1 MRMISSTGNKPYLQY
16 PADVLSGK
24 VVAGEHIRLACERF
38 FSLMEDDRYEFRP
51 ECVDNVIR
59 LFHHLKHFKG
69 RHSGS
74 PFILEPWQAWIVASI
89 YGFYNLSD
97 GSRLTQT
104 VYIEVARKNGKTAL
118 AAGIGLNALFN
129 DGEDGAEVYF
139 AANSKDQVKISAWP
153 LCSNFA
159 KTFDPKEKYLKVFR
173 DTINFDK
180 KLSWLKVLAADS
192 TKLDGPN
199 PSTFIL
205 DEYHAAKTNSLKA
218 VLESGQGT
226 RENPLEIIITTAGF
240 DKLGPCYELRTT
252 GTEIL
257 NGLKEDDSFFIA
269 IYSLDKDDDWKD
281 EKVWI
286 KSNPNMDVT
295 VKSSYLRK
303 EVRKAMNTP
312 SDEVNVKTKNLNLW
326 CDSADVWIP
335 DDYILSCS
343 SPIDFDTFTDRDD
356 CYAGIDLSATSDLA
370 CVSFMF
376 QKEKFYFKTLYYL
389 PEEALL
395 TKKNKEQY
403 SEWVRN
409 GYLKLTPGNVV
420 DYDYILDDLLR
431 MDKRFYLTK
440 VGYDSWNATQFVI
453 NATDEGLAMEP
464 VSQSIGNFNR
474 PTKEMERIILSGNAV
489 IDNNPITRFC
499 FKNVV
504 MKIDSNGNT
513 KPSKEYKDKKIDGV
527 IAMIEALGV
536 YLLTPQ
542 YSNTI

>member
-1 MRMISSTGNKPYLQY
+1 MISSTGNKPYLQY

-59 LFHHLKHFKG
+59 LFLHLKHFKG

-74 PFILEPWQAWIVASI
+74 PFTLEPWQAWIVASI

-326 CDSADVWIP
+326 CDSVDVWIP

-343 SPIDFDTFTDRDD
+343 SPIDFDTFSERDD

-376 QKEKFYFKTLYYL
+376 PKEKFYFKTLYYL

>member
-1 MRMISSTGNKPYLQY
+1 MISSTGNKPYLQY

-59 LFHHLKHFKG
+59 LFLHLKHFKG

-74 PFILEPWQAWIVASI
+74 PFTLEPWQAWIVASI

-326 CDSADVWIP
+326 CDSVDVWIP

-343 SPIDFDTFTDRDD
+343 SPIDFDTFSERDD

-376 QKEKFYFKTLYYL
+376 PKEKFYFKTFYYL